1 MVDSKMAY
9 GARAAMEPVLLRLEY
24 SLGEEPLADSG
35 ASSGNRL
42 KAPVMQPRRMCV
54 SEEPLSGNIGV
65 FEEFFELMSDDSR
78 DEGGDA
84 SADTVG
90 DAAGY
95 VRVAFDGEV
104 LSVRIEPKRELRL
117 RSLRVEL
124 RHAFASDEL
133 VLLNGYQSWTRT
145 AELSAWSRMGGK
157 QSKPKTL
164 AHRPAPDEDGDYGF
178 ASYAPR
184 RGRMHGF
191 SYATFRRGDG
201 MVLVGSLDETRGFT
215 LIRTDARAGCVA
227 LETECPQRP
236 LLQGEVAEL
245 ARYAITRGSMGTCYD
260 RWFELAGIRVHDVR
274 PLVGYTSWYRHY
286 DAIDE
291 EKLLGDLDGV
301 TRALS
306 KLGGH
311 ALDGV
316 LKVFQID
323 GGYCPV
329 GDWLDVDALRFPR
342 GLVSLAGRIR
352 DAGFVPGLWIAPFVC
367 ERNSRLFRE
376 RSEWLLRDDRGDLL
390 MARSHW
396 SGGYVLDTRNVE
408 VRSYILNV
416 LQTITREW
424 GFSLLKADILHGA
437 CMMEHAGLNRGELMS
452 DAIDLLRKG
461 AGEQTLIIG
470 SGVPLASA
478 FGKLDY
484 CRIGCS
490 VCLDWNGGRHA
501 RLSRRDRASAR
512 YSLSNTYAR
521 APLDGRAFGNDPD
534 VFYLRPDVRLS
545 DGQRFERLVA
555 YADLGHVLLTSDD
568 MDTWT
573 PPMRERYARSL
584 EALAARC
591 KVR

>member
-1 MVDSKMAY
+1 MIDPKMAY
-9 GARAAMEPVLLRLEY
+9 GARAAMEPVEFRLEY
-24 SLGEEPLADSG
+24 SLGEGPLTNDGASTSDCMKVPATQSCSTCVLKEPLGGNLG
-35 ASSGNRL
+35 A
-42 KAPVMQPRRMCV
+42 
-54 SEEPLSGNIGV
+54 
-65 FEEFFELMSDDSR
+65 FEESFELVFDDSR
-78 DEGGDA
+78 DAGDEA
-84 SADTVG
+84 AADAVG
-90 DAAGY
+90 TAAGCVY
-95 VRVAFDGEV
+95 VAFDGEV
-104 LSVRIEPKRELRL
+104 LSVRIEPMRELRL
-117 RSLRVEL
+117 HSLRVEL

-157 QSKPKTL
+157 QGKPKPLTR
-164 AHRPAPDEDGDYGF
+164 RPAHDEDGDYGLV
-178 ASYAPR
+178 SYAPR

-201 MVLVGSLDETRGFT
+201 MVLVGSLDETHGFT
-215 LIRTDARAGCVA
+215 LIRTDARAGSVS
-227 LETECPQRP
+227 LEMECPLRP
-236 LLQGEVAEL
+236 LSQGEVVEL
-245 ARYAITRGSMGTCYD
+245 ARYAITRGSMGACYD
-260 RWFELAGIRVHDVR
+260 RWFELAGIRTHRVR
-274 PLVGYTSWYRHY
+274 PIAGYTSWYRHY

-291 EKLLGDLDGV
+291 EKLMSDLDGT

-306 KLGGH
+306 QLGGY

-329 GDWLDVDALRFPR
+329 GDWLDVDASRFPR
-342 GLVSLAGRIR
+342 GLAALAHRIR

-367 ERNSRLFRE
+367 EQNSRLFRE
-376 RSEWLLRDDRGDLL
+376 RPEWLLRDDRGDLV
-390 MARSHW
+390 MAGSHW
-396 SGGYVLDTRNVE
+396 GGGYVLDTRDTE
-408 VRSYILNV
+408 VRSYVLYV

-437 CMMEHAGLNRGELMS
+437 CMVAHAGLNRGELMS
-452 DAIDLLRKG
+452 DAIELLRKG

-490 VCLDWNGGRHA
+490 VCLDWNGGKHA

-512 YSLSNTYAR
+512 CSLSNTYAR

-545 DGQRFERLVA
+545 DGQRFERLMA

-568 MDTWT
+568 MDMWT
-573 PPMRERYARSL
+573 PPMRERYAHAL

-591 KVR
+591 KA